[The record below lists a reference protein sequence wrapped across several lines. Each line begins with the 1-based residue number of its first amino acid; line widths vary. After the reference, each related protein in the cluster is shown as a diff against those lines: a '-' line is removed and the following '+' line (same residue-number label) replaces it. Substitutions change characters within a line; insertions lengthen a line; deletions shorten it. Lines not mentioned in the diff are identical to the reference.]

1 MAKITINDL
10 MEAGCHFGH
19 QTRRWNPKMKEYVYG
34 AKNGIS
40 IIDLTKTMHQIAN
53 ACNFLSNVVA
63 KGGELL
69 FVGTKRQAQE
79 IIRDLAEKT
88 GMFYVSERWMGGT
101 LTNNVTIRKSI
112 AKMYEIDKM
121 IESGELQ
128 KLKKKEL
135 SMLTRDNQ
143 KLHRNLDGIAEMKRL
158 PAALVVIDVCHDDI
172 AVREA
177 AKLNIPIVAIVDT
190 NADPDLI
197 DYPVVANDDAVK
209 SLQIITDVFRDAIL
223 TAKEVY
229 NKQVLE
235 AETAKGAAEK
245 IAAEKA
251 EDAEAEAAAPK
262 KRAPRARKDSK
273 DAKEGDAAPKKR
285 APRKAAPK
293 KDVPEAA
300 APSAEDVAAKGDAE

>member
-63 KGGELL
+63 KGGDLL

-88 GMFYVSERWMGGT
+88 GMFYVAERWMGGT

-112 AKMYEIDKM
+112 AKMYDIDKM

-209 SLQIITDVFRDAIL
+209 SLQVITDVFRDAIL

-235 AETAKGAAEK
+235 AETAKGAADK

-251 EDAEAEAAAPK
+251 EEAEAAAPK
-262 KRAPRARKDSK
+262 KRAPRARKE
-273 DAKEGDAAPKKR
+273 AKEGEEAAAPRKR
-285 APRKAAPK
+285 APRKTAAK
-293 KDVPEAA
+293 KEVPASA